1 MKGWPRIWGAVL
13 LFTQKLLLTLR
24 VRGYY
29 SAGGLSGAELLQ
41 APSFSHDAKLILQP
55 LRPLEAQEDFSI
67 NSTNPCV
74 QIPAPVIA
82 GCLWF

>member
-41 APSFSHDAKLILQP
+41 APPFSHDAKLILQP